1 MDELCGL
8 DCGEMNMKTES
19 GSPIQGLTRV
29 EYSKLLS
36 QVRNNDHAHAGGD
49 DHIDRLVDEI
59 PGEQSRL
66 LDIGCGLG
74 GTMQHLHRVG
84 WQEVV
89 GIDLNQASIEVACE
103 RFPDGKFY
111 TLDAMNINSAE
122 LGWFSHFVSIN
133 TFIHISDKQQ
143 LLRTIGQTAN
153 CNARIF
159 ISDFRDLGGYKRS
172 PISVA
177 GSDPFSFPFE
187 NDDAIAGLFHEAG
200 WQIDATENVSV
211 EYCCWYKE
219 FINQIF
225 DAAPAIIEKIGDTGY
240 AQLSNE
246 YLQYIDLFER
256 GLLGAVFIRA
266 TWKGLS

>member
-1 MDELCGL
+1 
-8 DCGEMNMKTES
+8 MNQKIEKE
-19 GSPIQGLTRV
+19 SPIEGLTRV

-36 QVRNNDHAHAGGD
+36 QIRNNDHAHAGGNV
-49 DHIDRLVDEI
+49 HIDRLVDEI
-59 PGEQSRL
+59 PGEHSRL

-74 GTMQHLHRVG
+74 GTMQHLHQVG
-84 WQEVV
+84 WQELV
-89 GIDLNQASIEVACE
+89 GIDLNNASIEVARE
-103 RFPDGKFY
+103 RFPNGKFY

-143 LLRTIGQTAN
+143 LLTKIGQTAN
-153 CNARIF
+153 FNARIF
-159 ISDFRDLGGYKRS
+159 ISDFRDLGGYKLS

-187 NDDAIAGLFHEAG
+187 NDDAIARMFDGTG
-200 WQIDATENVSV
+200 WQIDVLEDVSA
-211 EYCCWYKE
+211 EYCRWYKE
-219 FINQIF
+219 FANQIF
-225 DAAPAIIEKIGDTGY
+225 DAISDIIKQIGDIGY

-256 GLLGAVFIRA
+256 GSLGAVFIRA
-266 TWKGLS
+266 IWKG